1 MQLASAR
8 NPHSHP
14 QWQKY
19 TTPVQVSLLNPY
31 LRAHPDATYA
41 AYIADGLRNGF
52 RIGYD
57 YTHHRLKAHRRN
69 HPSCQDKPSVVT
81 ERIVTELHE
90 GRLLG
95 PLSSD
100 ALHHVHVS
108 PLGLVPKP
116 HQPNKYRLIVDLS
129 CPDGRSVNDGIS
141 SETCSLQY
149 ASLDDAV
156 AMIRLMGRGTKLV
169 KVDLKDAYRIIP
181 VHPSDYSVLGIAWK
195 GKTYIDRALPFG
207 LRSAP
212 KIFSAVADFIAWAL
226 YQQGVAHQLHY
237 LDDFLFLGAPNTEEA
252 SRVLETVTKVLHML
266 GIPIAVH
273 KTEGPDTILV
283 FLGILIDT
291 LKFELRLPTDKLTR
305 LQQQLDAWSTKTS
318 CRKRELESLLGHL
331 SHAATVMR
339 YGRTFL
345 RHLFSLLPRAR
356 ANHHYIHLTSG
367 ARADLLWWKI
377 FLHSWNGRSFFPH
390 SSPSPPTIVTSDASG
405 SFGCGAFCVNQWW
418 FQLEWPSSWKST
430 HIAAKELVPVV
441 IAAAIWGS
449 KWYHKH
455 IIFQSDNMAVVE
467 VLRTCTSRDPIL
479 MHLLR
484 CFAFFAAVHNFSYE
498 AQHVPGTHN
507 VAADAI
513 SRNNLVLFA
522 SLVPQVLQVPIPQPV
537 RDLLVDVRP
546 DWGSHTWT
554 ILFNSSWT
562 RASQAQPEPLTSQAG
577 ANTIS
582 SVTPMATTHSPSP
595 NQPFANLQQ

>member
-1 MQLASAR
+1 M
-8 NPHSHP
+8 
-14 QWQKY
+14 
-19 TTPVQVSLLNPY
+19 
-31 LRAHPDATYA
+31 
-41 AYIADGLRNGF
+41 
-52 RIGYD
+52 
-57 YTHHRLKAHRRN
+57 
-69 HPSCQDKPSVVT
+69 
-81 ERIVTELHE
+81 
-90 GRLLG
+90 
-95 PLSSD
+95 
-100 ALHHVHVS
+100 
-108 PLGLVPKP
+108 
-116 HQPNKYRLIVDLS
+116 
-129 CPDGRSVNDGIS
+129 
-141 SETCSLQY
+141 
-149 ASLDDAV
+149 
-156 AMIRLMGRGTKLV
+156 
-169 KVDLKDAYRIIP
+169 
-181 VHPSDYSVLGIAWK
+181 
-195 GKTYIDRALPFG
+195 
-207 LRSAP
+207 
-212 KIFSAVADFIAWAL
+212 
-226 YQQGVAHQLHY
+226 
-237 LDDFLFLGAPNTEEA
+237 
-252 SRVLETVTKVLHML
+252 LETVTKVLHML

-345 RHLFSLLPRAR
+345 RHLFSLLPRA
-356 ANHHYIHLTSG
+356 ALTITTYTSHLEHVLTFCGGKYSCTVG
-367 ARADLLWWKI
+367 MAG
-377 FLHSWNGRSFFPH
+377 HSFHIVAHPH
-390 SSPSPPTIVTSDASG
+390 LQIVTSDASG
-405 SFGCGAFCVNQWW
+405 SFGCGAFCVNQGW